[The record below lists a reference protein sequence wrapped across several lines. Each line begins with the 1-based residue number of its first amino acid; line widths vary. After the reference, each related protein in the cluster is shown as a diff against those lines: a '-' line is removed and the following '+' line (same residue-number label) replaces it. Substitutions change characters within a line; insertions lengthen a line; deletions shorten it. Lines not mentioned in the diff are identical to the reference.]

1 MFTLYIYI
9 YIYIS
14 LIGIDVIWDDNTVE
28 FISPT
33 EEECEEVMRQ
43 LEQKDPREHWMIIL
57 DSLSPESLQIVLCDI
72 NKCPVTKLDIWNSP
86 LDIDCV
92 SELSHVL
99 TNNNRISYL
108 RLVSSLP
115 SPNGLETI
123 MKALSINTS
132 IKTFTLDSDDT
143 ITDKTIHHIS
153 DMLAVNTTL
162 ERLILKECPN
172 IAESGEQQLSKE
184 TRVEI
189 IQ

>member
-1 MFTLYIYI
+1 M
-9 YIYIS
+9 
-14 LIGIDVIWDDNTVE
+14 
-28 FISPT
+28 
-33 EEECEEVMRQ
+33 EECEEVMRQ

-57 DSLSPESLQIVLCDI
+57 DSLSPKSLQIVLSNI
-72 NKCPVTKLDIWNSP
+72 NKCPVTKLKIRNFP
-86 LDIDCV
+86 LDSECV

-99 TNNNRISYL
+99 TNNKKIKYL
-108 RLVSSLP
+108 HLGSCFP
-115 SPNGLETI
+115 PPNGLEMI
-123 MKALSINTS
+123 MKALSISTS
-132 IKTFTLDSDDT
+132 IKRLTLHHDNT
-143 ITDKTIHHIS
+143 ITDKTLHHIS